1 MKKKFTLSILAAC
14 LLTTSVLAAC
24 GGKGDK
30 SSSNAGDTSSSHT
43 ALSSSS
49 LTPSSVSSQST
60 GIPVDSSSLP
70 APSSSSQAPIPSSSS
85 QAPAPS
91 SSSQAPSS
99 SSAAPSSSSSQAP
112 QEFDFTVSLRDH
124 PDNTLF
130 KGEQV
135 EIVIDARG
143 GDANVQRTY
152 NFASGTKKVATVDNN
167 GIITARE
174 AGTANITIKETVS
187 NKSKYLKVT
196 VIVGDYA
203 NGGYNFASA
212 TGPEAIAKRTEILGS
227 LEKYA
232 MDHHLTGI
240 TLFENGGYVKYSER
254 VNLPTENYITG
265 YGFGLLS
272 EGTLANDNIK
282 HENNAAHKMYLHSGT
297 SQDPKTINARNNTG
311 SQVSDLEGYISSS
324 FWGTKLNS
332 TRTQYE
338 WYPVLAKDTVTYDGV
353 TTPFTRPIPVF
364 NDREVKPGQTD
375 PNPTGLYD
383 TWRIYLKTGNSVK
396 YRYNG
401 ASWGTDFDGRQV
413 TKEDYEFAYR
423 LLLTGSHGLKR
434 GAEMAGDQTYG
445 IVGAHKY
452 YLNTKEATDEGAA
465 AIWNDYKASGDL
477 GIKVGTD
484 PVNGDYIQLKILN
497 PIDRFT
503 AMYTFSSNLLTPM
516 PEDFIATIGGGS
528 VKVGA
533 PKYGNFNNDT
543 TAPSGHRDA
552 IVDYVLSVGPYMLE
566 AWDKEQAIVFKKNDQ
581 WTNDPGRY
589 NIAGVKILIIDSS
602 TSSTK
607 IYERFNLGDLDSTGI
622 PSKYL
627 DVEVGQPRVY
637 ETKGDSTFKLNVNS
651 CTQETWNYLFGPQG
665 KISKNSEWDVKPWM
679 SNDNFL
685 KGLYYSINRKE
696 FAANRGVKPSINYFS
711 DAYLTDPE
719 NGISY
724 NDSQAHKDAV
734 AAYEVYDSDGNST
747 YGYSYDKAVA
757 CFREA
762 VKELVAA
769 YPDKISYG
777 VDKATEIHMNIS
789 WMYPTD
795 KDDYGNA
802 IAGYFKAAFNDPRVC
817 GNKIELVVDQPT
829 PPNDWMDV
837 YENKMMIGQFDLG
850 FGAISGNVYNPINFL
865 EVLKSDNSSTF
876 TLNWGPDTSKVSTRS
891 PLIYDDKLW
900 SYDALWSAAN
910 YGGIINN
917 GEIAKTVERCYLE
930 PPTKNEVYEGC
941 SFKTI
946 TQFIASEDVEI
957 EIKRVQI
964 FVANGI
970 SFPLTLSAADISKE
984 GDLTKASI
992 TISPEYAAEIDAEI
1006 RRANKL
1012 DDPNIPTKY
1021 RDHAFTLEDYDS
1033 LWWVEVTYTL
1043 SVRLVGSTEFSAPTE
1058 SYTNAFANEDAVVI
1072 DD

>member
-1 MKKKFTLSILAAC
+1 MKKKFTLSILTAC

-24 GGKGDK
+24 GGKGEK
-30 SSSNAGDTSSSHT
+30 SSSVPSGDTSSSQNV
-43 ALSSSS
+43 LSSSS
-49 LTPSSVSSQST
+49 LTPTSVSSQST
-60 GIPVDSSSLP
+60 GIPLDSSSSLP
-70 APSSSSQAPIPSSSS
+70 APSSSSSQAPTPSSSS
-85 QAPAPS
+85 QAPT
-91 SSSQAPSS
+91 PSS
-99 SSAAPSSSSSQAP
+99 SSAAPSSSSNPASSSSQAP
-112 QEFDFTVSLRDH
+112 AEFDFTVSLRDN
-124 PDNTLF
+124 PTNTLF
-130 KGEQV
+130 KGEQA
-135 EIVIDARG
+135 EIVINAAG
-143 GDANVQRTY
+143 GDQSIEREYKFT
-152 NFASGTKKVATVDNN
+152 SGTKRVATVDAN
-167 GIITARE
+167 GIINARE
-174 AGTANITIKETVS
+174 AGSSNITIKESKS
-187 NKSKYLKVT
+187 NKTKYLRVT
-196 VIVGDYA
+196 VIVGEYA
-203 NGGYNFASA
+203 NGGYNFASS

-254 VNLPTENYITG
+254 VNLPTENYVTG

-272 EGTLANDNIK
+272 EGTLANDSIS
-282 HENNAAHKMYLHSGT
+282 HENNPAHKMYLHSGT
-297 SQDPKTINARNNTG
+297 SQDPRTINSRNNTG

-338 WYPVLAKDTVTYDGV
+338 WYPVLAKDTVTYDGT

-364 NDREVKPGQTD
+364 NGQEVKPGQVD

-401 ASWGTDFDGRQV
+401 ASWGTEFDGRQV
-413 TKEDYEFAYR
+413 VKEDYEFAYR
-423 LLLTGSHGLKR
+423 LLLTGSHNLKR

-452 YLNTKEATDEGAA
+452 FLNTKEASDEGAL
-465 AIWNDYKASGDL
+465 AIWNAYKESGDL

-484 PVNGDYIQLKILN
+484 VTNGDFIQLRILN

-516 PEDFIATIGGGS
+516 PEEFISTIGSGS

-533 PKYGNFNNDT
+533 TRYGDFNNNT

-602 TSSTK
+602 QSSTK

-622 PSKYL
+622 PQKYL
-627 DVEVGQPRVY
+627 DVEVGKPRVY

-651 CTQETWNYLFGPQG
+651 CDQETWTDLFGPQG
-665 KISKNSEWDVKPWM
+665 KIAKNSKWTVKPWM

-685 KGLYYSINRKE
+685 KGLFYSINRKE

-747 YGYSYDKAVA
+747 FGYSYDKAVS
-757 CFREA
+757 CFRQA
-762 VKELVAA
+762 VTELLNDH
-769 YPDKISYG
+769 PDKISYG
-777 VDKATEIHMNIS
+777 TVDNPFEIEINIS

-795 KDDYGNA
+795 QDDYGNA
-802 IAGYFKAAFNDPRVC
+802 IAKYFTDAFNDTRVC
-817 GNKIELVVDQPT
+817 DGLIKLVVDQPR
-829 PPNDWMDV
+829 PSDDWMDV
-837 YENKMMIGQFDLG
+837 YEHKMMIGQFDLG
-850 FGAISGNVYNPINFL
+850 FGAISGNTYNPINFL

-876 TLNWGPDTSKVSTRS
+876 TLNWGPDTSKVSS
-891 PLIYDDKLW
+891 KNPLIYDDKLW
-900 SYDALWSAAN
+900 SFDGLWSVAN
-910 YGGIINN
+910 YGGILHD
-917 GEIAKTVERCYLE
+917 GENAKIAERCYLE
-930 PPTKNEVYEGC
+930 PPSKDEVYEGC
-941 SFKTI
+941 SFKAV
-946 TQFIASEDVEI
+946 TQFINSEDVAI
-957 EIKRVQI
+957 NVTRVQI
-964 FVANGI
+964 FVANSSSYSLPFTIEKDGN
-970 SFPLTLSAADISKE
+970 
-984 GDLTKASI
+984 LTKASV
-992 TISPEYAAEIDAEI
+992 TLSADLAAEIDTEI

-1012 DDPNIPTKY
+1012 DDPNNQTTFKE
-1021 RDHAFTLEDYDS
+1021 HALTLELYDK

-1043 SVRLVGSTEFSAPTE
+1043 SVKLVGSTEFSAPTE
-1058 SYTNAFANEDAVVI
+1058 SYVNAFKNEDAI
-1072 DD
+1072 IER